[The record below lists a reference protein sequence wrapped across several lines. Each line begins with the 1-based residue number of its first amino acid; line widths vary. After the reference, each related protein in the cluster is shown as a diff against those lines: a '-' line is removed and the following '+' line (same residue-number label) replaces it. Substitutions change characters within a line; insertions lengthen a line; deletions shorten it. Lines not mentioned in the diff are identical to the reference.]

1 MLMTLG
7 SLLLIIIIVAGGTNQ
22 SNAWISDV
30 YFMRIDTRKISVAA
44 GTGGAALGLD
54 DFYSIHLWNYCSG
67 KITVAGS
74 SETWSV
80 SECQKPST
88 SFYFDIYGIF
98 KVETN
103 GTGSG
108 IQESDIPEPVRKV
121 TKAIKAVSTTMI
133 AMFCC
138 AIAATIVT
146 FFIGWFGLLSRWGS
160 CVTTILAD
168 VAFLFALAAG
178 SVATALYFSL
188 QEGFN
193 KGLGDFGAAASVNKR
208 TFTIL
213 WLGIG
218 FSFLASLFWMF
229 STCCCS
235 GRSRKIMGDNNR
247 SRSYEKA
254 PYTYERAP
262 PFAATSQVNAP
273 GAQPATGYEP
283 YRHAGSH

>member
-1 MLMTLG
+1 M
-7 SLLLIIIIVAGGTNQ
+7 
-22 SNAWISDV
+22 D
-30 YFMRIDTRKISVAA
+30 
-44 GTGGAALGLD
+44 
-54 DFYSIHLWNYCSG
+54 
-67 KITVAGS
+67 GS

-88 SFYFDIYGIF
+88 SFHFDIYEIF

-168 VAFLFALAAG
+168 VSEPGFVPPYMSSKTNIPRLHSCLPWLPAVLLLL
-178 SVATALYFSL
+178 STSL
-188 QEGFN
+188 
-193 KGLGDFGAAASVNKR
+193 
-208 TFTIL
+208 
-213 WLGIG
+213 
-218 FSFLASLFWMF
+218 
-229 STCCCS
+229 
-235 GRSRKIMGDNNR
+235 SRKASIR
-247 SRSYEKA
+247 
-254 PYTYERAP
+254 
-262 PFAATSQVNAP
+262 V
-273 GAQPATGYEP
+273 
-283 YRHAGSH
+283 